1 MKKSNIECLKE
12 WIDKSIIAV
21 RPNRKQRRMLMYLEF
36 KNKKRN

>member
-1 MKKSNIECLKE
+1 MKKSNIDCLKE

-21 RPNRKQRRMLMYLEF
+21 RPNRKQRRMLMYFEL